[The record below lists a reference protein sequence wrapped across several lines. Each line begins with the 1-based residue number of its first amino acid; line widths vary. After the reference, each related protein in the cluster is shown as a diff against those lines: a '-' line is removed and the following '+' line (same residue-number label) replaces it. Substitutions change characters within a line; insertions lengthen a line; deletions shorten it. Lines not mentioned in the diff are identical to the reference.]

1 MKTGAVVKVIN
12 GRFAIVDYDEMRAR
26 VQEKK
31 RVRDYLNNATLEQ
44 LKNREMYLLCADRM
58 TLEEKTMLN
67 RVQKRIKEIEE
78 KA

>member
-58 TLEEKTMLN
+58 TLEEKTMLDK
-67 RVQKRIKEIEE
+67 VQKRIREIEE